1 MIKEKLNYDNI
12 ELHNLANVVFT
23 DIHGA
28 KGLRIGKKWLI
39 QAIYL
44 NPEQKVLFI
53 LRQKILKRGPFSFTR
68 LPFRRPIGKVTLR
81 RPICRTRQ
89 FR

>member
-1 MIKEKLNYDNI
+1 MIKEKMNYDNI

-44 NPEQKVLFI
+44 NPEQKVLTI
-53 LRQKILKRGPFSFTR
+53 MQGRKSRYPVL
-68 LPFRRPIGKVTLR
+68 LPFTSLK
-81 RPICRTRQ
+81 
-89 FR
+89 F

>member
-1 MIKEKLNYDNI
+1 MIKEKMNYDNI

-44 NPEQKVLFI
+44 NPEQKVLTIMQEI
-53 LRQKILKRGPFSFTR
+53 LIPGPVSFTSLKFRAQIDLIESALSER
-68 LPFRRPIGKVTLR
+68 L
-81 RPICRTRQ
+81 
-89 FR
+89 

>member
-1 MIKEKLNYDNI
+1 MIKEKMNYDNI

-44 NPEQKVLFI
+44 NPEQKVLTI
-53 LRQKILKRGPFSFTR
+53 MQGRKSRYPVLYHLRA
-68 LPFRRPIGKVTLR
+68 
-81 RPICRTRQ
+81 
-89 FR
+89 